1 MSIVHSLRDRCTGC
15 FACIRNCP
23 VKAIRI
29 REGLAEV
36 VRERCIE
43 CGNCIDVCVTR
54 AKEADS
60 DVEKVWRLLA
70 QPSPTIA
77 VLSTSFPAVL
87 LGCKPKQL
95 ASSIKKLGFD
105 EVLED
110 SFGAELVGREYNRF
124 LNETACKPAISSNC
138 PAIVSFIE
146 RYHPSMVDNI
156 VPVVSPMIAMGRL
169 IKQHYRPGAS
179 VVFVSPCVAKKA
191 ESMEPAVAGAV
202 DAVVTFTELRGMMSE
217 KGIVP
222 GRQPEEPFDGPFS
235 RAGRLFPISGGMLRI
250 IGLSD
255 DILRNDVLSIHG
267 RDYAVKLLGEFAR
280 GEITADFA
288 NLYLCHGCIDGP
300 CIDNELSG
308 SRRKALVAAYARND
322 GDPARV
328 EGDPGQYAD
337 LDLGRSFAA
346 KPLTPLNFDELDVQK
361 VAAKLGG
368 TDCGACGYSSCL
380 DLAVSICEGMAE
392 IEMCWPYVLH
402 ELKNAQEGLIRA
414 EKLTS
419 LGQLAASIAH
429 EVNNPLS
436 GVLVY
441 TQLLEKKLAGGKFSE
456 DIAREYLPK
465 MEQELTRSTRLIRNL
480 LDFARQSPPTLRMV
494 TCDEVVNKSLEL
506 AAHSAQLQK
515 IAVVKELS
523 PDMPAIMADFDQLQQ
538 VYTNLI
544 INAIQAMP
552 GGGTLRL
559 RTLVEDGWL
568 KLEVRD
574 SGSGIKPEHMRQ
586 LFTPFFTTKDKEKGV
601 GLGLAVAHGIIERH
615 NGKIE
620 VESEEG
626 KGTAFTVCLPIDE
639 QAQDT
644 NTDR

>member
-1 MSIVHSLRDRCTGC
+1 
-15 FACIRNCP
+15 
-23 VKAIRI
+23 
-29 REGLAEV
+29 
-36 VRERCIE
+36 
-43 CGNCIDVCVTR
+43 
-54 AKEADS
+54 
-60 DVEKVWRLLA
+60 
-70 QPSPTIA
+70 
-77 VLSTSFPAVL
+77 
-87 LGCKPKQL
+87 
-95 ASSIKKLGFD
+95 
-105 EVLED
+105 
-110 SFGAELVGREYNRF
+110 
-124 LNETACKPAISSNC
+124 
-138 PAIVSFIE
+138 
-146 RYHPSMVDNI
+146 
-156 VPVVSPMIAMGRL
+156 
-169 IKQHYRPGAS
+169 
-179 VVFVSPCVAKKA
+179 
-191 ESMEPAVAGAV
+191 
-202 DAVVTFTELRGMMSE
+202 
-217 KGIVP
+217 
-222 GRQPEEPFDGPFS
+222 
-235 RAGRLFPISGGMLRI
+235 
-250 IGLSD
+250 
-255 DILRNDVLSIHG
+255 
-267 RDYAVKLLGEFAR
+267 
-280 GEITADFA
+280 
-288 NLYLCHGCIDGP
+288 
-300 CIDNELSG
+300 
-308 SRRKALVAAYARND
+308 
-322 GDPARV
+322 
-328 EGDPGQYAD
+328 
-337 LDLGRSFAA
+337 
-346 KPLTPLNFDELDVQK
+346 
-361 VAAKLGG
+361 
-368 TDCGACGYSSCL
+368 
-380 DLAVSICEGMAE
+380 
-392 IEMCWPYVLH
+392 
-402 ELKNAQEGLIRA
+402 
-414 EKLTS
+414 
-419 LGQLAASIAH
+419 
-429 EVNNPLS
+429 
-436 GVLVY
+436 
-441 TQLLEKKLAGGKFSE
+441 LLEKKLAGGKFSE